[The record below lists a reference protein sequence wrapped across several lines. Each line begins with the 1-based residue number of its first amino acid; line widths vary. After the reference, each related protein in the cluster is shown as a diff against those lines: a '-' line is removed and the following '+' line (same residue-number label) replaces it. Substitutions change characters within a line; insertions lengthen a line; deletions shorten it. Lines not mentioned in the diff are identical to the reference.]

1 MSELQIKL
9 IDYGNSMSHWE
20 PGTARPMLAQPQNS
34 RAPEV
39 FMGISFDQKSDVW
52 SMGCLIS
59 QLYLGKAIFTHQSG
73 ASQNEKQQ
81 SQFEYMVS
89 TMNATI
95 PEEMIE
101 MSRHGRRCQL
111 NLDFLKN
118 RQENNNQDL
127 LMNLMREDTDLPLFE
142 FLKFVLIFNPTQ
154 RPSFEEVLNHEFLTN
169 F

>member
-1 MSELQIKL
+1 
-9 IDYGNSMSHWE
+9 
-20 PGTARPMLAQPQNS
+20 
-34 RAPEV
+34 
-39 FMGISFDQKSDVW
+39 
-52 SMGCLIS
+52 MGCLIS

-111 NLDFLKN
+111 NFDFLKN